1 MKNGDGR
8 SISHEVLEAYRFRAI
23 ALHKKGKSVQEIAFF
38 FGVHRGSVSLWIKT
52 WKENGKIALKSR
64 KSLGPKT
71 KLNKEDKKQVISWL
85 KKSAMEFGFET
96 PLWDCKRV
104 QRVIK
109 RELKKEI
116 ATSNLWESLRRWN
129 LTPQKPDKVALERS
143 QRKVNLWLREEWPKI
158 QEHRRRWQ
166 AMLYFQDESAV
177 SLAPVLGTTW
187 SFKGKTPKVK
197 VTGNR
202 GSIAVSSAISPAGRM
217 LFRIEKSTVNSETFI
232 DFLKQITR
240 NHKWRK
246 IIIITD
252 NSPAHTS
259 AMTREFLEQ
268 SKNKMAVYF
277 LPTYSPDL
285 NPDEEVWKYLKNV
298 KLEAHQARNKKE
310 FRPLIRAKMQS
321 MQKKPNLIK
330 SFFVGTYVI

>member
-1 MKNGDGR
+1 MKKEDGR
-8 SISHEVLEAYRFRAI
+8 KIPRQALEYMRLQSIK
-23 ALHKKGKSVQEIAFF
+23 LHKEGKKITEISEF
-38 FGVHRGSVSLWIKT
+38 FGVTIDAVYKWIRKYRQKGK
-52 WKENGKIALKSR
+52 KELIMKKAKGAES
-64 KSLGPKT
+64 
-71 KLNKEDKKQVISWL
+71 KLNKDDKKQIISWL

-96 PLWDCKRV
+96 PLWDCKRIH
-104 QRVIK
+104 RVI
-109 RELKKEI
+109 RQELKKEI
-116 ATSNLWESLRRWN
+116 AISNLWENLRRWK

-143 QRKVNLWLREEWPKI
+143 QRKVNKWLREEWPKI

-177 SLAPVLGTTW
+177 SLVPVLGTTW
-187 SFKGKTPKVK
+187 SPKGKTPKVK

-217 LFRIEKSTVNSETFI
+217 LFRIEKKTVNSETFI
-232 DFLKQITR
+232 DFLKQIMR

-252 NSPAHTS
+252 NSKVHTS
-259 AMTREFLEQ
+259 AMTKEFLDQ
-268 SKNKMAVYF
+268 NKSRFAVYF

-310 FRPLIRAKMQS
+310 FKPLVLSKMYS
-321 MQKKPNLIK
+321 IQKKPNLIK
-330 SFFVGTYVI
+330 SFFIDSLLY